1 MILSVPLC
9 VGHDG
14 AIIYVGIYCVQKGIA
29 NLRPLG
35 VLFWEDM
42 IFSLVLA
49 ALLITVNAFYVAAE
63 FATVAARVAQIRK
76 LAHDGNQLAQRLLK
90 VIEHPRE
97 LDQYIATCQ
106 IGITFSSLVNGACTQ
121 AMLGPSVSEF
131 LILHLNCEP
140 AIAISASV
148 ILILSTLTLAQI
160 LFGELLPKAVAL
172 QFSSRIA
179 LFMYWPLS
187 LSARLFRPFIW
198 LLNGSGTGLLRL
210 FGVPASSHKHIHS
223 LDEIELLLAESKD
236 GGLLEHGEHERLH
249 HAIELSQET
258 AKQIMTP
265 RTKLIAL
272 NMDASL
278 DDYYKLALDS
288 PFTRVLVYGD
298 SIDDVRGIVHV
309 KDIVFAKVNGRSEE
323 GIAPLLKPLPIV
335 PENLSMERLMT
346 ELKTSRSH
354 AAVVMDEHGGT
365 LGMVTVGD
373 ILGELM
379 EETEI
384 DEFKREIKFEIL
396 EDERVCL
403 SGAYKIKRALRFL
416 GEVPETDAET
426 INGLVIETMGRVPE
440 PGEVLELKEVSLEI
454 GEVEHNAVTSLIVTK
469 KNKESD

>member
-1 MILSVPLC
+1 
-9 VGHDG
+9 
-14 AIIYVGIYCVQKGIA
+14 
-29 NLRPLG
+29 
-35 VLFWEDM
+35 M

-76 LAHDGNQLAQRLLK
+76 LAHDGNKLAKALLK

-106 IGITFSSLVNGACTQ
+106 IGITFASLVNGACTQ
-121 AMLGPSVSEF
+121 ATLGPSVAAF
-131 LILHLNCEP
+131 LVEHFHVDE

-148 ILILSTLTLAQI
+148 FLILTVLTLTQI

-179 LFMYWPLS
+179 LFMYWPLTI
-187 LSARLFRPFIW
+187 SARVFKPFIW
-198 LLNGSGTGLLRL
+198 ILNGSGTALLSL
-210 FGVPASSHKHIHS
+210 LGVPASSHKHIHS

-265 RTKLIAL
+265 RTKLTAL
-272 NMDASL
+272 NIDASI
-278 DDYYKLALDS
+278 DDYYNLAMDN

-298 SIDDVRGIVHV
+298 TIDDVRGIVNV
-309 KDIVFAKVNGRSEE
+309 KDIVFARVNGKAED
-323 GIAPLLKPLPIV
+323 GIAPLVKPLPIV
-335 PENLSMERLMT
+335 PGNLSMERLMK
-346 ELKTSRSH
+346 ELKNSRSH
-354 AAVVMDEHGGT
+354 AALVMDEHGGT
-365 LGMVTVGD
+365 LGLVTVGD

-403 SGAYKIKRALRFL
+403 SGAYKIKRALKFL
-416 GEVPETDAET
+416 GDIPETDADT
-426 INGLVIETMGRVPE
+426 INGLVIETLGRVPE
-440 PGEVLELKEVSLEI
+440 RGEILELQDVSLEVE
-454 GEVEHNAVTSLIVTK
+454 EVEHNAVTSVIVTK
-469 KNKESD
+469 KIKGNE

>member
-1 MILSVPLC
+1 
-9 VGHDG
+9 
-14 AIIYVGIYCVQKGIA
+14 
-29 NLRPLG
+29 
-35 VLFWEDM
+35 M

-49 ALLITVNAFYVAAE
+49 VSLITVNAFYVAAE

-76 LAHDGNQLAQRLLK
+76 LAHDGNSLAQRLLK

-106 IGITFSSLVNGACTQ
+106 IGITFSSLVNGACTE
-121 AMLGPSVSEF
+121 ATLAPIVARF
-131 LILHLNCEP
+131 LIDRCHFEP
-140 AIAISASV
+140 ALAISSSIIF
-148 ILILSTLTLAQI
+148 ILATLTIAQI

-172 QFSSRIA
+172 QFSTRVA
-179 LFMYWPLS
+179 LFMFWPLTIS
-187 LSARLFRPFIW
+187 SRIFRPFIW
-198 LLNGSGTGLLRL
+198 ILNGSGVALLSL
-210 FGVPASSHKHIHS
+210 FGIPAASHKHIHS

-265 RTKLIAL
+265 RTKLTAL
-272 NMDASL
+272 NIDASL
-278 DDYYKLALDS
+278 DDYYRLAVDS
-288 PFTRVLVYGD
+288 PFTRVLVYGE
-298 SIDDVRGIVHV
+298 SIDDVRGIVNV
-309 KDIVFAKVNGRSEE
+309 KDIVFAKVSGKNQE
-323 GIAPLLKPLPIV
+323 GIAPLVKPLPIV
-335 PENLSMERLMT
+335 PENLSMERLMK
-346 ELKTSRSH
+346 ELKNSRSH

-365 LGMVTVGD
+365 LGLVTVGD

-416 GEVPETDAET
+416 GEVPETDSET
-426 INGLVIETMGRVPE
+426 INGLVIETLGRVPE
-440 PGEVLELKEVSLEI
+440 AGEFLELKDVVLEI
-454 GEVEHNAVTSLIVTK
+454 EEVEHNAVTSIIVTK
-469 KNKESD
+469 KTKENA